1 VSTVTVLALGALGGG
16 FVTGLAG
23 FGTGLTAL
31 GLWLHVVSP
40 AVAAALVAVC
50 SVAGQLQSLYAVRR
64 AVAWSRAWPFLVGGV
79 LACPWG
85 LPRCVWP
92 TPRP

>member
-1 VSTVTVLALGALGGG
+1 MSTSVILALGALCGG

-40 AVAAALVAVC
+40 AVAAALVVVC
-50 SVAGQLQSLYAVRR
+50 SVAGQIQSLPPTRNGQARCHATARR
-64 AVAWSRAWPFLVGGV
+64 TV
-79 LACPWG
+79 
-85 LPRCVWP
+85 
-92 TPRP
+92 